1 MVTSTPMTLPK
12 SVGAA
17 LEKLR
22 GAGYEAYIV
31 GGSVRDALRGVT
43 PHDYDMTTS
52 ATPEEVEAV
61 FAGCRVVETG
71 IRHGTVTVL
80 LQGEPVEI
88 TTYRVDGDY
97 RDHRHPDS
105 VTFTRSLEEDLAR
118 RDFTMNAIAYAP
130 GVGYVDPF
138 GGREDIDAGIIR
150 AVGDPA
156 RRFEEDALRIL
167 RALRFASVLGF
178 TVEEKT
184 AEAAVQKQEL
194 LTRVSGERVR
204 EELLKLLGGKA
215 VADVLR
221 RYAGI
226 LAVCLPEIARTF
238 GCPQHTPYHLYDVWE
253 HTVRVVAALP
263 EDPVLRLAGLYHDVG
278 KPLTRTTDHSGQDHF
293 YGHPAIGAEALDLRM
308 RELKSD
314 RRSRERAVLL
324 VRRHDERFEPSD
336 ARILRLL
343 SEIGY
348 ENFLS
353 LCDLR
358 AADNAAQNGGNPA
371 VAETAKQIRATRA
384 RGEALVAAG
393 ACFRMAD
400 LAVNGRDLTAATRYR
415 GHELGDA
422 LHCLLDAV
430 MNGAVPNERDALLA
444 YLAGHPLP

>member
-1 MVTSTPMTLPK
+1 MVESTPMTLPG
-12 SVGAA
+12 SIESA
-17 LEKLR
+17 LKKLQS
-22 GAGYEAYIV
+22 AGYEAYIV

-61 FAGCRVVETG
+61 FDGCRVVETG

-80 LQGEPVEI
+80 LQGDPVEI

-105 VTFTRSLEEDLAR
+105 VTFTRSLHEDLAR

-130 GVGYVDPF
+130 GIGYVDPF
-138 GGREDIDAGIIR
+138 GGRADIDAGIIR

-167 RALRFASVLGF
+167 RALRFASALGF
-178 TVEEKT
+178 TVEADTATAAEEKRD
-184 AEAAVQKQEL
+184 L

-204 EELLKLLGGKA
+204 EELMKLLTGKA
-215 VADVLR
+215 AAGVLR

-238 GCPQHTPYHLYDVWE
+238 GYPQRTPYHLFDVWE

-278 KPLTRTTDHSGQDHF
+278 KPLARTTDHSGQDHF

-308 RELKSD
+308 RELKFD
-314 RRSRERAVLL
+314 RKSRERAVLL
-324 VRRHDERFEPSD
+324 VRLHDDRFGPSD

-358 AADNAAQNGGNPA
+358 AADNAAQNTENP
-371 VAETAKQIRATRA
+371 VIAETAKQIRLARA

-393 ACFRMAD
+393 ACFRIAD
-400 LAVNGRDLTAATRYR
+400 LAVNGRDLTECTGYR

-422 LHCLLDAV
+422 LHHLLDAV
-430 MNGAVPNERDALLA
+430 MDGAVANERGALLN
-444 YLAGHPLP
+444 YLAEHPLT